1 MSSLLEINDM
11 FKLKGLAN
19 DTVTELS
26 TIEEVQDFKKLLLL
40 SPAIEKNF
48 LSTSS
53 AVEFFKSAPELQKG
67 LSKVKKMDL
76 FYAAKSDMLLEKVP
90 SYIVYFI
97 NQAYKKC
104 NYPNLTV
111 SRLSLSLI
119 KEFIS
124 MLPEGIS
131 LLNVLENIAGQR
143 AELFNSAVRKTEFKG
158 VYELY
163 IPNIDKVVIIPK
175 AIADEINTI
184 DDYQSVQ
191 YVKGVGV
198 CLGSIPLRVFN
209 GALGIV
215 CNEFNL
221 LEVR

>member
-26 TIEEVQDFKKLLLL
+26 TIEEVQDFKQLLLL

-163 IPNIDKVVIIPK
+163 IPNIDKVAIIPK

>member
-19 DTVTELS
+19 DTVTDLS
-26 TIEEVQDFKKLLLL
+26 TAEEVQDFKKLLLL

-67 LSKVKKMDL
+67 LSKIKKMDL

-163 IPNIDKVVIIPK
+163 IPNIDKVAIIPK